1 MTQGAP
7 DGWKVIGLFPSHYSG
22 HLYPLG
28 TYQLSA
34 REGDNELIDFKARH
48 LDFGPTFSAFARNLE
63 MYDSKGNLIGA
74 VSKKNITLGQLE
86 FPMGGGATISSTTS
100 SFTFDKENYQMSIED
115 GAKMLRRNRDAVVLA
130 KFQELVYYGT
140 KFGLGDII
148 LSPEAFTSNLHLA
161 IIAFIVWQT
170 HALVQR
176 QR

>member
-7 DGWKVIGLFPSHYSG
+7 DGWKAIGLFPFPYLD
-22 HLYPLG
+22 HLPIG
-28 TYQLSA
+28 AFQLSV
-34 REGDNELIDFKARH
+34 REGDNELFEFKTRH
-48 LDFGPTFSAFARNLE
+48 TDSAAKSAIAQKLE
-63 MYDSKGNLIGA
+63 IYDSKGNLIGG
-74 VSKKNITLGQLE
+74 VSKKNITLGQLK
-86 FPMGGGATISSTTS
+86 FPMGGGTIISSATS

-115 GAKMLRRNRDAVVLA
+115 GAKILRRNRDAVVLA

-140 KFGLGDII
+140 KNGLGDII